1 MRRHNK
7 RGYFSPATIMALLLA
22 VLALGLPFIMNG
34 PVKDEDI
41 LTPLPTPES
50 TVTTI
55 TEDTK
60 IAAVPTQK
68 PVAVTTK
75 KRTDVSPKP
84 SVTSSGTAPAAV
96 VSSETVKSV
105 QDKAV
110 NLEKVALG
118 LYRDNGEDI
127 TADALREKAGVPA
140 DEHFIVT
147 ISKKNGNISKVSYF
161 TKDYSVAFSNGKFSA
176 LANIA
181 GDDFEDAVL
190 PIVSIVFKTNAKDS
204 SGKEKMI

>member
-1 MRRHNK
+1 MKRHNK

-22 VLALGLPFIMNG
+22 ALALGLPFIMNG
-34 PVKDEDI
+34 PVNDEDI

-55 TEDTK
+55 TEDSK
-60 IAAVPTQK
+60 ITAVPTQK

-118 LYRDNGEDI
+118 LYRDNSDNL
-127 TADALREKAGVPA
+127 TADAVREKAGVPA

-147 ISKKNGNISKVSYF
+147 ISTKNGNVSKVSYF
-161 TKDYSVAFSNGKFSA
+161 TKDYSVAFSDGKFSA

-190 PIVSIVFKTNAKDS
+190 FL
-204 SGKEKMI
+204 

>member
-1 MRRHNK
+1 
-7 RGYFSPATIMALLLA
+7 
-22 VLALGLPFIMNG
+22 
-34 PVKDEDI
+34 EDN

-84 SVTSSGTAPAAV
+84 SVTSSGTAPSALV
-96 VSSETVKSV
+96 CSESVKSV

-110 NLEKVALG
+110 ILEKVALG

-127 TADALREKAGVPA
+127 TADALSEKAGVP
-140 DEHFIVT
+140 
-147 ISKKNGNISKVSYF
+147 
-161 TKDYSVAFSNGKFSA
+161 
-176 LANIA
+176 
-181 GDDFEDAVL
+181 
-190 PIVSIVFKTNAKDS
+190 
-204 SGKEKMI
+204 

>member
-34 PVKDEDI
+34 PVNDEDI

-55 TEDTK
+55 TEDSK
-60 IAAVPTQK
+60 INAVPTQK

-84 SVTSSGTAPAAV
+84 SVTSSGTAPSAV

-110 NLEKVALG
+110 NLEKAALG
-118 LYRDNGEDI
+118 LYRDNGDNL
-127 TADALREKAGVPA
+127 TAESVREKAGVPA

-190 PIVSIVFKTNAKDS
+190 FL
-204 SGKEKMI
+204 

>member
-1 MRRHNK
+1 MKRHNK

-34 PVKDEDI
+34 PVNDEDI

-50 TVTTI
+50 TI
-55 TEDTK
+55 TEDSK
-60 IAAVPTQK
+60 ITAVPTQK

-84 SVTSSGTAPAAV
+84 SVTTSKAATPSAPAAV
-96 VSSETVKSV
+96 VSSETVKNV

-118 LYRDNGEDI
+118 LFRDNGYDI
-127 TADALREKAGVPA
+127 TADAVREKAGVPA

-176 LANIA
+176 LANVA

-190 PIVSIVFKTNAKDS
+190 FL
-204 SGKEKMI
+204 

>member
-7 RGYFSPATIMALLLA
+7 RGYFSPTTIMALLLA

-34 PVKDEDI
+34 PVNDEDI

-60 IAAVPTQK
+60 IASVPTQK

-84 SVTSSGTAPAAV
+84 SVTSSGTAPSAV

-105 QDKAV
+105 QDKAI

-118 LYRDNGEDI
+118 LYRDNGENI

-190 PIVSIVFKTNAKDS
+190 FL
-204 SGKEKMI
+204 

>member
-1 MRRHNK
+1 MKRHNK

-34 PVKDEDI
+34 PVNDEDI

-50 TVTTI
+50 TI
-55 TEDTK
+55 TEDSK
-60 IAAVPTQK
+60 ITAVPTQK

-84 SVTSSGTAPAAV
+84 SVATSKSATPSAPAAV

-110 NLEKVALG
+110 NLEKVALA
-118 LYRDNGEDI
+118 LYRDNGDDI
-127 TADALREKAGVPA
+127 TAESVREKAGVPA

-161 TKDYSVAFSNGKFSA
+161 TKNYSVAFSNGKFSA
-176 LANIA
+176 LANVA

-190 PIVSIVFKTNAKDS
+190 FL
-204 SGKEKMI
+204 

>member
-1 MRRHNK
+1 MKRHNK

-22 VLALGLPFIMNG
+22 MLALGLPFIMNG
-34 PVKDEDI
+34 PVNDEDI

-55 TEDTK
+55 TEDSIIT
-60 IAAVPTQK
+60 AVPTQK
-68 PVAVTTK
+68 PLAVTTK

-110 NLEKVALG
+110 NLEKAALG
-118 LYRDNGEDI
+118 LYRDNGDNL
-127 TADALREKAGVPA
+127 TADAVREKAGVPV

-147 ISKKNGNISKVSYF
+147 ISTKNGNVSKVSYF
-161 TKDYSVAFSNGKFSA
+161 TKDYSVAFSDGKFSA

-190 PIVSIVFKTNAKDS
+190 FL
-204 SGKEKMI
+204 

>member
-7 RGYFSPATIMALLLA
+7 RGYFSPTTIMALLLA

-118 LYRDNGEDI
+118 LYRNNGEDI

-140 DEHFIVT
+140 EEHFIVT

-190 PIVSIVFKTNAKDS
+190 FL
-204 SGKEKMI
+204 

>member
-84 SVTSSGTAPAAV
+84 SVTSSGTAAPAAV

-190 PIVSIVFKTNAKDS
+190 FL
-204 SGKEKMI
+204 

>member
-84 SVTSSGTAPAAV
+84 SVTSSGTAPSAV

-127 TADALREKAGVPA
+127 TADALRAKTGVPD

-147 ISKKNGNISKVSYF
+147 ISKKSGNISKVSYF

-190 PIVSIVFKTNAKDS
+190 FL
-204 SGKEKMI
+204 

>member
-1 MRRHNK
+1 MKRHNK

-84 SVTSSGTAPAAV
+84 SVTSSGTAPSAV
-96 VSSETVKSV
+96 ISSETVKSV
-105 QDKAV
+105 QDKAI

-118 LYRDNGEDI
+118 LYRDNGENI

-190 PIVSIVFKTNAKDS
+190 FL
-204 SGKEKMI
+204 

>member
-7 RGYFSPATIMALLLA
+7 RGYFSPTTIMALLLA

-50 TVTTI
+50 TI
-55 TEDTK
+55 TEDTQ
-60 IAAVPTQK
+60 ITAVPTQK

-96 VSSETVKSV
+96 VSSETVKGV

-190 PIVSIVFKTNAKDS
+190 FL
-204 SGKEKMI
+204 

>member
-7 RGYFSPATIMALLLA
+7 RGYFSPTTIMALLLA

-110 NLEKVALG
+110 NLEKAALG
-118 LYRDNGEDI
+118 LYRDNGDNL
-127 TADALREKAGVPA
+127 TADAVREKAGVPA

-190 PIVSIVFKTNAKDS
+190 FL
-204 SGKEKMI
+204 

>member
-1 MRRHNK
+1 
-7 RGYFSPATIMALLLA
+7 MALLLA
-22 VLALGLPFIMNG
+22 ALALGLPFIMNG
-34 PVKDEDI
+34 PVNDEDI

-55 TEDTK
+55 TEDSK
-60 IAAVPTQK
+60 ITAVPTQK

-127 TADALREKAGVPA
+127 TAESVREKAGVPA

-147 ISKKNGNISKVSYF
+147 ISTKYGNVSKVSYF
-161 TKDYSVAFSNGKFSA
+161 TKDYSVAFSDGKFSA

-190 PIVSIVFKTNAKDS
+190 FL
-204 SGKEKMI
+204 

>member
-1 MRRHNK
+1 MKRHNK

-34 PVKDEDI
+34 PVNDEDI
-41 LTPLPTPES
+41 LTPMPTPES
-50 TVTTI
+50 TI
-55 TEDTK
+55 TDDSK
-60 IAAVPTQK
+60 ITAVPTLK

-84 SVTSSGTAPAAV
+84 SVTTSKAATPSAPSAV

-118 LYRDNGEDI
+118 LFRDNGYNL
-127 TADALREKAGVPA
+127 TADAVREKAGVPS

-161 TKDYSVAFSNGKFSA
+161 TKNYSVAFSNGKFSA
-176 LANIA
+176 LANVA

-190 PIVSIVFKTNAKDS
+190 FL
-204 SGKEKMI
+204 

>member
-34 PVKDEDI
+34 PVNDEDI

-50 TVTTI
+50 TI
-55 TEDTK
+55 TEDST
-60 IAAVPTQK
+60 ITAVPTQK

-84 SVTSSGTAPAAV
+84 SVTTSKAATPSAPAAV

-110 NLEKVALG
+110 NLEKVALA
-118 LYRDNGEDI
+118 LYRDNGDDI
-127 TADALREKAGVPA
+127 TAESVREKAGVPS

-176 LANIA
+176 LANVA

-190 PIVSIVFKTNAKDS
+190 FL
-204 SGKEKMI
+204 

>member
-1 MRRHNK
+1 MKRHNK

-22 VLALGLPFIMNG
+22 ALALGLPFIMNG
-34 PVKDEDI
+34 PVNDEDI

-55 TEDTK
+55 TEDSK
-60 IAAVPTQK
+60 ITAVPTQK

-75 KRTDVSPKP
+75 KRTDISPKP

-118 LYRDNGEDI
+118 LYRDNGDNL
-127 TADALREKAGVPA
+127 TADAVREKAGVSA

-147 ISKKNGNISKVSYF
+147 ISTKNGNVSKVSYF
-161 TKDYSVAFSNGKFSA
+161 TKNYSVAFSDGKFSA

-190 PIVSIVFKTNAKDS
+190 FL
-204 SGKEKMI
+204 

>member
-1 MRRHNK
+1 MKRHNK

-22 VLALGLPFIMNG
+22 VLALGLPFIMSG
-34 PVKDEDI
+34 PVNDEDI

-50 TVTTI
+50 TI
-55 TEDTK
+55 TENSK
-60 IAAVPTQK
+60 ITAVPTQK

-84 SVTSSGTAPAAV
+84 SVTTSKTATPSAPAAV

-118 LYRDNGEDI
+118 LFRDNGYDI
-127 TADALREKAGVPA
+127 TADAVREKAGVPA

-176 LANIA
+176 LANVA

-190 PIVSIVFKTNAKDS
+190 FL
-204 SGKEKMI
+204 

>member
-7 RGYFSPATIMALLLA
+7 RGYFSPTTIMALLLA

-34 PVKDEDI
+34 PVNDEDI

-118 LYRDNGEDI
+118 LYRDNGDNL
-127 TADALREKAGVPA
+127 TADALREKAGVPD

-147 ISKKNGNISKVSYF
+147 ISKKNGNVSKVSYF

-181 GDDFEDAVL
+181 GDDFEEAVL
-190 PIVSIVFKTNAKDS
+190 LH
-204 SGKEKMI
+204 

>member
-1 MRRHNK
+1 MKRHNK

-22 VLALGLPFIMNG
+22 ALALGLPFIMNG
-34 PVKDEDI
+34 PVNDEDI

-55 TEDTK
+55 TEDSK
-60 IAAVPTQK
+60 ITAVPTQK

-75 KRTDVSPKP
+75 KRTDISPKP

-96 VSSETVKSV
+96 VSGETVKSV

-110 NLEKVALG
+110 NLEKAALG
-118 LYRDNGEDI
+118 LYRDNGDNL
-127 TADALREKAGVPA
+127 TADAVREKAGVPA

-147 ISKKNGNISKVSYF
+147 ISTKNGNVSKVSYF
-161 TKDYSVAFSNGKFSA
+161 TKDYSVAFSDGKFSA

-190 PIVSIVFKTNAKDS
+190 FL
-204 SGKEKMI
+204 

>member
-1 MRRHNK
+1 MKRHNK

-34 PVKDEDI
+34 PVNDEDI

-55 TEDTK
+55 TEDSK
-60 IAAVPTQK
+60 ITAVPTQK

-96 VSSETVKSV
+96 VSSEKVKSV

-110 NLEKVALG
+110 NLENVALG
-118 LYRDNGEDI
+118 LYRDNGDNL
-127 TADALREKAGVPA
+127 TADAVREKAGVPA

-147 ISKKNGNISKVSYF
+147 ISTKNGNVSKVSYF

-190 PIVSIVFKTNAKDS
+190 FL
-204 SGKEKMI
+204 

>member
-1 MRRHNK
+1 MKRHNK

-22 VLALGLPFIMNG
+22 ALALGLPFIMNG
-34 PVKDEDI
+34 PVNDEDI

-55 TEDTK
+55 TEDSK
-60 IAAVPTQK
+60 ITAVPTQK

-118 LYRDNGEDI
+118 LYRDNGDNL
-127 TADALREKAGVPA
+127 TADAVREKAGVPA

-147 ISKKNGNISKVSYF
+147 ISTKNGNISKVSYF

-190 PIVSIVFKTNAKDS
+190 FL
-204 SGKEKMI
+204 

>member
-75 KRTDVSPKP
+75 KRTDVSSKP
-84 SVTSSGTAPAAV
+84 SVTSSAAAPSAV

-127 TADALREKAGVPA
+127 TADALREKTGVPD

-190 PIVSIVFKTNAKDS
+190 FL
-204 SGKEKMI
+204 

>member
-1 MRRHNK
+1 MKRHNK

-34 PVKDEDI
+34 PVNDEDI

-55 TEDTK
+55 TEDSK
-60 IAAVPTQK
+60 ITAVPTQK

-75 KRTDVSPKP
+75 KRTDISPKP

-96 VSSETVKSV
+96 VSGETVKSV

-110 NLEKVALG
+110 NLEKAALG
-118 LYRDNGEDI
+118 LYRDNGDNL
-127 TADALREKAGVPA
+127 TADAVREKAGVPA

-147 ISKKNGNISKVSYF
+147 ISTKNGNVSKVSYF
-161 TKDYSVAFSNGKFSA
+161 TKDYSVAFSDGKFSA

-190 PIVSIVFKTNAKDS
+190 FL
-204 SGKEKMI
+204 

>member
-1 MRRHNK
+1 MKRHNK

-22 VLALGLPFIMNG
+22 ALALGLPFIMNG
-34 PVKDEDI
+34 PVNDEDI

-55 TEDTK
+55 TEDSIIT
-60 IAAVPTQK
+60 AVPTQK

-75 KRTDVSPKP
+75 KRTDISPKP

-110 NLEKVALG
+110 NLEKAALG
-118 LYRDNGEDI
+118 LYRDNGDNL
-127 TADALREKAGVPA
+127 TADAVREKAGVPA

-147 ISKKNGNISKVSYF
+147 ISTKNDNVSKVSYF
-161 TKDYSVAFSNGKFSA
+161 TKDYSVAFSDGKFSA

-190 PIVSIVFKTNAKDS
+190 FL
-204 SGKEKMI
+204 

>member
-1 MRRHNK
+1 MKRHNN

-22 VLALGLPFIMNG
+22 MLALGLPFIMNG
-34 PVKDEDI
+34 PVNDEDI

-55 TEDTK
+55 TEDSK
-60 IAAVPTQK
+60 ITAVPTQK

-118 LYRDNGEDI
+118 LYRDNGDNL
-127 TADALREKAGVPA
+127 TADAVREKAGVPA

-147 ISKKNGNISKVSYF
+147 ISTKNGNVSKVSYF
-161 TKDYSVAFSNGKFSA
+161 TKDYSVAFSDGKFSA

-190 PIVSIVFKTNAKDS
+190 FL
-204 SGKEKMI
+204 

>member
-7 RGYFSPATIMALLLA
+7 RGYFSPTTIMALLLA

-50 TVTTI
+50 TI
-55 TEDTK
+55 TEDTQ
-60 IAAVPTQK
+60 ITAVPTQK

-96 VSSETVKSV
+96 VSSETVKGV

-110 NLEKVALG
+110 NLEKIALG
-118 LYRDNGEDI
+118 LFRDNGYDL
-127 TADALREKAGVPA
+127 TADAVREKAGVPD

-147 ISKKNGNISKVSYF
+147 ISKKNGNVSKVSYF

-190 PIVSIVFKTNAKDS
+190 FL
-204 SGKEKMI
+204 

>member
-7 RGYFSPATIMALLLA
+7 RGYFSPTTIMALLLA

-34 PVKDEDI
+34 PVNDEDI

-84 SVTSSGTAPAAV
+84 SVTSSGTAPSAV

-105 QDKAV
+105 QDKAI

-118 LYRDNGEDI
+118 LYRDNGENI

-147 ISKKNGNISKVSYF
+147 ISMKNGNISKVSYF

-190 PIVSIVFKTNAKDS
+190 FL
-204 SGKEKMI
+204 